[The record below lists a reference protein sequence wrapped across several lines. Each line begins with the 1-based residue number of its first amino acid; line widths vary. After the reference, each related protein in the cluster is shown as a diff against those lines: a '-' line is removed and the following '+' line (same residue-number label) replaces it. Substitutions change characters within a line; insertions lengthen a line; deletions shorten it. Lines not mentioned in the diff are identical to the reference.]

1 MSGLLPR
8 DPALP
13 QLAQALDPQAMAQA
27 FGAALSGIQ
36 VQSCRVDR
44 VKYRP
49 SRNCSVSYVLTLRDE
64 QRGRDFEQRVAA
76 RFCTSGGARLRQLK
90 AVGRAT
96 LASTAGPALLHLPAL
111 DMLAHWL
118 PNDAKLDALS
128 VLYDEACLRNHCLN
142 KVVAALTA
150 GRGKLV
156 DFGLHLV
163 QYVPEHR
170 ACARVELRFQSEH
183 GAAVTSQTLYVKTE
197 AERRGAVTHALMQ
210 ALHASSAQANGQL
223 RTPQSVLWQETA
235 GLHWQL
241 AAPGIALL
249 DVDPRVGTAMSA
261 RVGKQLAALHE
272 TTVPAS
278 RIWTPEA
285 IHEQPR
291 SVASLLG
298 TVDPAWIPL
307 LTRLVS
313 RLGTGASKLAREPLR
328 TLHGDLH
335 PRNILV
341 DGEQHTFID
350 LDNAHRGPAV
360 IELGAWVADAIY
372 RVVLDDVDS
381 RRAAPSWQA
390 FLAAYAD
397 TSGSPLDAS
406 LLAWCTAHNLLCTRA
421 YRCVSN
427 LKPGRFEAVPKLLAL
442 ADAIAHAGTVDAA
455 MHFAPEPA

>member
-49 SRNCSVSYVLTLRDE
+49 SRNCSVSYVLALHDE

-76 RFCTSGGARLRQLK
+76 RFCTGGGARLRQLK
-90 AVGRAT
+90 AIGRAT
-96 LASTAGPALLHLPAL
+96 LASPAGPALLHIPAL

-128 VLYDEACLRNHCLN
+128 VLYDETCLRNRCLN

-156 DFGLHLV
+156 DFSLHLV

-170 ACARVELRFQSEH
+170 ACARVELRFQSEP
-183 GAAVTSQTLYVKTE
+183 GAAVTSQTLYVKTD

-210 ALHASSAQANGQL
+210 TLHASRAQVSGKL
-223 RTPQSVLWQETA
+223 RTPQSVLWQEAT

-249 DVDPRVGTAMSA
+249 DADPRVGPAMSA
-261 RVGKQLAALHE
+261 RVGRQLAALHK
-272 TTVPAS
+272 TTAPAS
-278 RIWTPEA
+278 RAWTSEA
-285 IHEQPR
+285 MHEQPR
-291 SVASLLG
+291 NVAALLG

-307 LTRLVS
+307 LTRLAS
-313 RLGTGASKLAREPLR
+313 RLSTGAPTLAREPLR

-341 DGEQHTFID
+341 DGERHTFID
-350 LDNAHRGPAV
+350 LDNVCLGPAV

-372 RVVLDDVDS
+372 RAVLADVEPC
-381 RRAAPSWQA
+381 RAAQSWQA

-397 TSGSPLDAS
+397 TSGCAVDAS

-427 LKPGRFEAVPKLLAL
+427 LKPGRFEAVPRLLAL
-442 ADAIAHAGTVDAA
+442 ADAIAHASSIDAA
-455 MHFAPEPA
+455 MNFKLEPA